1 MLVCTKC
8 NSTQENGQF
17 CANCGGELVPQE
29 GAEEAAA
36 TQQTTA
42 EPNQGQTQQPN
53 PTVEKAKKELGNY
66 WNFILDY
73 IKAPTKG
80 LNAPSNL
87 LIFGIITLALYAITY
102 SLSNYFVANRAY
114 RDLAGFFGA
123 SESIPFFET
132 FFQDLLLIIVLILA
146 GIVSAFIMMK
156 VAKVNISFQDVV
168 TQVGTLSTPY
178 LAVNLLAII
187 TSLAGLIVFTS
198 TLLLVGFFLL
208 IVITPTLLVFEKTT
222 QANVDGQRYYYSI
235 GTVLLIFLFNY
246 IVFRFIFESI
256 VSDIPFLDFF

>member
-8 NSTQENGQF
+8 SSTQENGQF
-17 CANCGGELVPQE
+17 CANCGGELAPQE

-102 SLSNYFVANRAY
+102 SLSNYFVANRVLGIFY
-114 RDLAGFFGA
+114 
-123 SESIPFFET
+123 SVPFFET
-132 FFQDLLLIIVLILA
+132 FFQNLLLILVLVLV

-168 TQVGTLSTPY
+168 TQVGSLTTPY

-187 TSLAGLIVFTS
+187 TSLAGLIAFTN
-198 TLLLVGFFLL
+198 TLLLIGFFLL